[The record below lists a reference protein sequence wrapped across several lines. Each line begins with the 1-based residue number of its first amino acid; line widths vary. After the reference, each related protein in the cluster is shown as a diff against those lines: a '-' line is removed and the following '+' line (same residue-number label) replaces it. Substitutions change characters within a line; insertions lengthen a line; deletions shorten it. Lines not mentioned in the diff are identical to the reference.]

1 METNVRLCP
10 VCQREVRYT
19 TKRQRNRSERLK
31 KRCKSCSNN
40 ELASSRRLWYK
51 GIRVSWYTNFYNGAK
66 KRKIPWELTMDQVAA
81 QFKKQQW
88 VCNLTGESI
97 RFQKVGK
104 YQAAPASIDRIDS
117 RLPYRAD
124 NIQIVLRRI
133 NMMKKEY
140 SQAEFIRL
148 CQLVAIREEINYITR
163 SMNN

>member
-1 METNVRLCP
+1 
-10 VCQREVRYT
+10 
-19 TKRQRNRSERLK
+19 
-31 KRCKSCSNN
+31 
-40 ELASSRRLWYK
+40 
-51 GIRVSWYTNFYNGAK
+51 
-66 KRKIPWELTMDQVAA
+66 MDQVAA
-81 QFKKQQW
+81 QFKKQRW
-88 VCNLTGESI
+88 ACNLTGESI